1 MGVPEC
7 INFFKHSEI
16 KKNFKQMKIKDLNLT
31 HYARIAGLFYLLIIA
46 LGATGQIGIRGSI
59 VTMDA
64 LSTYQNLVASESLW
78 RIGIIGDLLMQVLDI
93 PVMVIL
99 YMLLRS
105 VNKYLALL
113 GVLFNIVQT
122 AVLVANKIVLIIPT
136 LLIGNPEYANAFDAS
151 QIKAQV
157 YLLTD
162 IHDFGFGFGL
172 VFFGFACLTY
182 GYLIYRSDYFPN
194 LLGLLVAIAG
204 LCYLINSVALILAPQ
219 YSGDVML
226 ALVFSL
232 LGELSFA
239 LWLLIKGV
247 KS

>member
-1 MGVPEC
+1 
-7 INFFKHSEI
+7 
-16 KKNFKQMKIKDLNLT
+16 MKIKDLTLT

-46 LGATGQIGIRGSI
+46 LGAIGQIGIRGSI

-64 LSTYQNLVASESLW
+64 LSTYQNLVTSESLW

-113 GVLFNIVQT
+113 GVLFNLVQT

-136 LLIGNPEYANAFDAS
+136 LLMGNPEYTNAFDAS

-194 LLGLLVAIAG
+194 LLGVMVAIAG
-204 LCYLINSVALILAPQ
+204 LCYLINSVVLILAPQ

-226 ALVFSL
+226 VLVFSL
-232 LGELSFA
+232 LGESSFA
-239 LWLLIKGV
+239 LWLLIKGL
-247 KS
+247 KFS